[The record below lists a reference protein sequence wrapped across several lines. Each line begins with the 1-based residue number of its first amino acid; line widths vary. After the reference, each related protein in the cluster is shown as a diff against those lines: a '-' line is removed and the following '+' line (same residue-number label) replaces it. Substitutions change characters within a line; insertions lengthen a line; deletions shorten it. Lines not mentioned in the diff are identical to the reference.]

1 MPHSRLNPV
10 TPDMLADRDGASR
23 ARIKGGE
30 NSSWL
35 RFTVT
40 GVVLACERKQQWGV
54 TPVRMN
60 EGQNPWCVA
69 GCGLPAF
76 RAWLDM
82 PHSCSASWLGP
93 VAAVSAAFAPPFPLA
108 VCRMSATVEP
118 FGMPLHLP
126 FSRWFWI
133 ARAMRQRKTSY
144 RTSGIS
150 SAFS

>member
-10 TPDMLADRDGASR
+10 TPDMLADRDSASR

-60 EGQNPWCVA
+60 EDQNPWCVA
-69 GCGLPAF
+69 GCGLPALPCMA
-76 RAWLDM
+76 RHASLLLSILVGASGCRLGSLC
-82 PHSCSASWLGP
+82 PTLSTSC
-93 VAAVSAAFAPPFPLA
+93 
-108 VCRMSATVEP
+108 M
-118 FGMPLHLP
+118 
-126 FSRWFWI
+126 
-133 ARAMRQRKTSY
+133 
-144 RTSGIS
+144 
-150 SAFS
+150 